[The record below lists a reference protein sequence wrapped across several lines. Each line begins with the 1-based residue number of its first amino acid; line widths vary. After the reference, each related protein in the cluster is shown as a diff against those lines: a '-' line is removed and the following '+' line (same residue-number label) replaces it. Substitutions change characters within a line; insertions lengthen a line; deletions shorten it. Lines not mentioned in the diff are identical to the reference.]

1 MRCTWF
7 NLDSSQPHE
16 SAYDPAAPCFKGKW
30 TRIAHR
36 KALRMPQQ
44 NKKNPYRTSNVMMI
58 QKVTGFSSR
67 STQERRP
74 ITEPPRTP

>member
-1 MRCTWF
+1 
-7 NLDSSQPHE
+7 
-16 SAYDPAAPCFKGKW
+16 
-30 TRIAHR
+30 
-36 KALRMPQQ
+36 
-44 NKKNPYRTSNVMMI
+44 VMMI